1 MRWHFTLALI
11 ILPTLFVNPLV
22 AQNNSISPQIQ
33 SSHKSLSDSQV
44 LDRYKQILTED
55 DSNDLM
61 DDYSVYY
68 EEFLEDLNLKAK
80 KLVIEIYNENQ
91 SNFESLEDSA
101 KAQVYNAIFFAA
113 ASISKP
119 EIYGGIE
126 AKDKLNEAMFL
137 KWLTIKV
144 WWKLSQLKS
153 FFEQHWEKFEQLAK
167 NNSAELKKR
176 LAVVDKRLANA
187 QNRLASAKEKSL
199 KLDSDIWKL
208 DSDIWKLDANIVLL
222 KQLQLL
228 LN

>member
-1 MRWHFTLALI
+1 
-11 ILPTLFVNPLV
+11 V

-91 SNFESLEDSA
+91 SNFVSLEDTV

-126 AKDKLNEAMFL
+126 AKDKLNKA
-137 KWLTIKV
+137 
-144 WWKLSQLKS
+144 
-153 FFEQHWEKFEQLAK
+153 
-167 NNSAELKKR
+167 
-176 LAVVDKRLANA
+176 
-187 QNRLASAKEKSL
+187 
-199 KLDSDIWKL
+199 
-208 DSDIWKLDANIVLL
+208 IVAPLVIT
-222 KQLQLL
+222 KA
-228 LN
+228 